1 MLLSGITKMKLK
13 SGAVLPAASG
23 ANAGL
28 NMEAMFPLQKSSFE
42 LASVLGE
49 HRHNVEA

>member
-1 MLLSGITKMKLK
+1 MPLSGITKMKLK
-13 SGAVLPAASG
+13 SGAALPAKSG

-28 NMEAMFPLQKSSFE
+28 NMEATFPLRKTSFE